1 LSTLLTIAAV
11 VRGVHVAALISLFGT
26 LLFFLLIL
34 GREARAAGRRLRRL
48 AWMSAASALFFGLVW
63 LIVEAAT
70 IADAADLVSAL
81 AAAPVVAFQT
91 QYGRWSVLRCM
102 VLVTVLM
109 MPLGHRTGSI
119 AALVLGGVALAMQPM
134 LGHAG
139 AMGGSPGAELIG
151 SELLHLLAAGAW
163 LGGLLPLFI
172 VVGMLPVEASGSAC
186 RNFTPVGLASV
197 LLLAGTAV
205 VQVTA
210 LMGGLPGLL
219 GTEYGHVALVK
230 LGLFLMLLFLAALN
244 RFVFTE
250 RLADSRLHTA
260 RRHMRVSIAIE
271 MLLGAAV
278 IITAGFLGSLTPGT
292 HEQPVWPLLWR
303 PSLTALADPSLR
315 RQALAALTAIGA
327 ACTTVVCGLIWHR
340 IRWYAF
346 ALAVVLLA
354 LATPRL
360 GLWFVDAYP
369 TSFFTSP
376 TEFAATAID
385 RGARLFATQC
395 AGCHGADGRG
405 DGAQAKTLP
414 LMPADLTE
422 AHFQT
427 HSDGD
432 LYWFIGHGFATP
444 NGTTAMPGF
453 AGKLSSEAIWDL
465 IDFLRAHYAG
475 ASMRRTGIW
484 SPPAAMPQFDAQCA
498 GGRSIDLDDL
508 RGRAIRVIALGNASS
523 QEAPPNVNTATILVA
538 RNKAPE
544 PSDDVCVA
552 MEPELWTALSI
563 ILGVSPDDLKGIQV
577 LVDQN
582 GWLRATWRPGDG
594 DSWDDPRV
602 LAARV
607 RDVLAHPL
615 TVSAPSGHHH

>member
-1 LSTLLTIAAV
+1 MSTLQTIAAV

-26 LLFFLLIL
+26 SLFVLLIL
-34 GREARAAGRRLRRL
+34 GSEACAAGRPLRRL
-48 AWMSAASALFFGLVW
+48 VWISAASALFFGLGW
-63 LIVEAAT
+63 LIAEAAA
-70 IADAADLVSAL
+70 IADAANLASAL

-91 QYGRWSVLRCM
+91 QYGRWFVLRCA
-102 VLVTVLM
+102 LLTTVLL
-109 MPLGHRTGSI
+109 MPLGRRTISI
-119 AALVLGGVALAMQPM
+119 AALVLSGGALAMQPM

-139 AMGGSPGAELIG
+139 AMGGSVGAELIG
-151 SELLHLLAAGAW
+151 SEQLHLLAAGAW

-172 VVGMLPVEASGSAC
+172 AVGVVPIEAAGSAC
-186 RNFTPVGLASV
+186 RNFTPIGLASV

-250 RLADSRLHTA
+250 RLADSRFLTA
-260 RRHMRVSIAIE
+260 RRRMRVSIAIE

-278 IITAGFLGSLTPGT
+278 IITAGFLASLTPGT
-292 HEQPVWPLLWR
+292 HEQPVWPLPWR

-315 RQALAALTAIGA
+315 RQALAALTATGA
-327 ACTTVVCGLIWHR
+327 ACAAVVCGLIWHR

-346 ALAVVLLA
+346 ASTVVLLV

-360 GLWFVDAYP
+360 SLLFVDAYP

-385 RGARLFATQC
+385 RGARLFATHC
-395 AGCHGADGRG
+395 EACHGADGRG

-414 LMPADLTE
+414 LVPADLTA

-444 NGTTAMPGF
+444 DGTTAMPGF

-465 IDFLRAHYAG
+465 IDFLRATMPERACAG
-475 ASMRRTGIW
+475 PGIGLNLSPCRSSMRSVRVDAVSIW
-484 SPPAAMPQFDAQCA
+484 MTYAAAQFVSSHSATRRA
-498 GGRSIDLDDL
+498 GKRH
-508 RGRAIRVIALGNASS
+508 
-523 QEAPPNVNTATILVA
+523 QT
-538 RNKAPE
+538 
-544 PSDDVCVA
+544 
-552 MEPELWTALSI
+552 
-563 ILGVSPDDLKGIQV
+563 
-577 LVDQN
+577 
-582 GWLRATWRPGDG
+582 
-594 DSWDDPRV
+594 
-602 LAARV
+602 
-607 RDVLAHPL
+607 
-615 TVSAPSGHHH
+615 